1 MVNRPVVV
9 GGQNHSL
16 HVSVPVS
23 NTIYWSFRKGKNQLT
38 TFLATNKI
46 PVTGWSFI
54 GIIRM
59 LKVFTGIYV
68 TLDDLS
74 W

>member
-38 TFLATNKI
+38 TFISNYQNPGDGVVLHRDYPDVEGFYGNLRN
-46 PVTGWSFI
+46 
-54 GIIRM
+54 IR
-59 LKVFTGIYV
+59 
-68 TLDDLS
+68 
-74 W
+74 